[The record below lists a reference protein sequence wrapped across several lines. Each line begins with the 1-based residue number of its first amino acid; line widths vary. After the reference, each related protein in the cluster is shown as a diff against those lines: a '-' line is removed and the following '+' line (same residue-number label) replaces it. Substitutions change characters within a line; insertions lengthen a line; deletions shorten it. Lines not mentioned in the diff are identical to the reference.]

1 MSSTDPLCTFE
12 LTPEQKYE
20 FDLQGYILLAQHYDA
35 GKVEALHAGI
45 DELQAIPVEY
55 ETYSKLGIASYY
67 LGAAMKDPEHRFWK
81 GDHRLDR
88 RVNPETGGVGRV
100 DHAL

>member
-1 MSSTDPLCTFE
+1 MSSTAPLPVFE

-20 FDLQGYILLAQHYDA
+20 FDLQGYILLKQHYDA
-35 GKVEALHAGI
+35 AMVEALHAGI

-67 LGAAMKDPEHRFWK
+67 LAASMKDP
-81 GDHRLDR
+81 
-88 RVNPETGGVGRV
+88 
-100 DHAL
+100 DHAFW